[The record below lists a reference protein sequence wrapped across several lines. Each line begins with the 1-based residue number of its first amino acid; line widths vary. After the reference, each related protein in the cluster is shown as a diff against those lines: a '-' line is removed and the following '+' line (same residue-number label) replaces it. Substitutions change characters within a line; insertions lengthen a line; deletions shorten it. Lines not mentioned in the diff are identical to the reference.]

1 VATELEHG
9 NEREAT
15 LMIQEHYDTL
25 HYRELRR
32 IRKAVLAAIKKKE
45 QPRGPAKYGLLNKGF
60 TQEEFELFLRHVSSD
75 QARLIF
81 RLQAYLGL
89 RISEA
94 VSIKTTDLD
103 LQGRK
108 LWVQSAK
115 GSYPALFPLLD
126 TLHPHLHDWVHTGHA
141 GDTWLFPAKHE
152 HNHRGHVSPHWA
164 AKELRE
170 ARNKAGLTM
179 RYGESLPCGLK
190 AQPRPLYR
198 LSTHSLR
205 HLFITTVHNKL
216 GDLLVTQKLARHR
229 DIRSTLH
236 YTYKS
241 QEQLQEAMISVY
253 R

>member
-1 VATELEHG
+1 MDFTGV
-9 NEREAT
+9 
-15 LMIQEHYDTL
+15 

-32 IRKAVLAAIKKKE
+32 IRKAVLEELRRIE
-45 QPRGPAKYGLLNKGF
+45 QPRGPPKYGLLNKGF
-60 TQEEFELFLRHVSSD
+60 TPAEFEQFLPHVTSE

-94 VSIKTTDLD
+94 VSLRTADLD
-103 LQGRK
+103 LPGRK

-115 GSYPALFPLLD
+115 GSYPALYPLLD
-126 TLHPHLHDWVHTGHA
+126 NLYPYLAAWVGA
-141 GDTWLFPAKHE
+141 GKHSDLYLFPSKH
-152 HNHRGHVSPHWA
+152 NANRRSHVSPHWA

-170 ARNKAGLTM
+170 ARKRADLGM
-179 RYGESLPCGLK
+179 IYGESLPCGSRRRS
-190 AQPRPLYR
+190 RPLYR

-205 HLFITTVHNKL
+205 HMFIQTVQNKL
-216 GDLLVTQKLARHR
+216 GDVLVTQKLARHR

-241 QEQLQEAMISVY
+241 QEQLHEALVSVY